1 MKRKVLI
8 DPRRKRR
15 IPPHFSWIDHRL
27 IRDGIAKKCKI
38 EAMGLYLFL
47 VAVSDSEG
55 LSFYGEKRISEEVNC
70 SIDLVISLRSELM
83 SAGLIAYRE
92 GIYQILDLGI
102 QFPELTVRR
111 DTSGLYRA
119 GDIAKELLGGLKH
132 G

>member
-27 IRDGIAKKCKI
+27 IRDGVAKKCKI

-47 VAVSDSEG
+47 VAVSDSDG
-55 LSFYGEKRISEEVNC
+55 LSFYGEKRISEELNC
-70 SIDLVISLRSELM
+70 SVNLITSLRSELIT
-83 SAGLIAYRE
+83 AGLIAYRE
-92 GIYQILDLGI
+92 GIYQILDLEI
-102 QFPELTVRR
+102 QVPESSVRP
-111 DTSGLYRA
+111 DATGFYRA
-119 GDIAKELLGGLKH
+119 GDIANKIVGGFNH